1 MACTLETHRGEIAAL
16 LEPLLAHVRENAAES
31 LHIADPELAG
41 RVTARE
47 IAARLPIP
55 AFTNSQ
61 MDGYAVRSVDLAE
74 ASTQSPVT
82 LPLGYAAAAGDPQL
96 WHAPRTATP
105 VMTGAPVPRG
115 ADTIVPVEESVSGEF
130 APLSR
135 APRDA
140 SNAGAAGLSAPIA
153 TTAGTAASAPTA
165 QFHALPSG
173 TATFTSPSP
182 EGRFVRPAGED
193 LPHGAVVAES
203 GAALTPTRIGA
214 LAASGV
220 TEVAVRRRLRVLVC
234 ATGDELAHPG
244 EPWNAAHIPDANGP
258 MLAALLRR
266 YGAEVEHTIVPD
278 DPHLLA
284 DRLHIHA
291 GLADLIITMGGIS
304 MGAFE
309 VVREALTPLEG
320 EFHAVA
326 MQPGGP
332 QGFAR
337 IRIEGV
343 PDTPVLCFPGNPVSS
358 FLSAELFLAPIL
370 REFAG
375 LPEPT
380 PGTHALAHDIESPA
394 AKHQVRR
401 GLLTPEGTVRVLA
414 PGSHLV
420 HDLASADVLVQIPV
434 GVTHVAAGTPV
445 ETWSLDV

>member
-1 MACTLETHRGEIAAL
+1 MACTLEKHRDEIAAL
-16 LEPLLAHVRENAAES
+16 LQPLLAHVRENAPES
-31 LHIADPELAG
+31 LHVADPALAG

-47 IAARLPIP
+47 VTARLPIP

-61 MDGYAVRSVDLAE
+61 MDGYAVRAVDLAA
-74 ASTQSPVT
+74 ASKQSPVT

-115 ADTIVPVEESVSGEF
+115 ADTIVPVEESTSGEF
-130 APLSR
+130 APLTR
-135 APRDA
+135 APRG
-140 SNAGAAGLSAPIA
+140 GATA
-153 TTAGTAASAPTA
+153 TNTATAE
-165 QFHALPSG
+165 FHALPSG
-173 TATFTSPSP
+173 SATFTAPSP

-193 LPHGAVVAES
+193 LAHGAVVAAA

-258 MLAALLRR
+258 MLAALLRQ

-278 DPHLLA
+278 DPQLLA
-284 DRLHIHA
+284 ERLHMHA

-309 VVREALTPLEG
+309 VVREALAPLGG

-337 IRIEGV
+337 VQLAGV

-375 LPEPT
+375 LAEPE
-380 PGTHALAHDIESPA
+380 PGTHPLAHDVSSPA

-401 GLLTPEGTVRVLA
+401 GMLTPEGTVQVLA

-420 HDLASADVLVQIPV
+420 HDLANADVLVQIPV
-434 GVTHVAAGTPV
+434 GVTHLAAGTLV
-445 ETWSLDV
+445 ETWRLNA